1 MLPWLVKSTA
11 VMCTR
16 RKLCNK
22 YDLTAMLSISDWPII
37 MVGPG
42 GLLFVVPQPICCP
55 SFSFMGGVAKEYI
68 IKLGCEKYFLRVTY

>member
-1 MLPWLVKSTA
+1 
-11 VMCTR
+11 
-16 RKLCNK
+16 
-22 YDLTAMLSISDWPII
+22 MLSISDWPII